1 MNNNMPD
8 ATTQKPKQGLSFLV
22 IAGIVVIG
30 LGLVGW
36 YKLQKA
42 AQGPVQNTSASRQ
55 QNTPQGS
62 MWLESIHNKKIYT
75 AGESITLMLYADS
88 DKQSINGYDALIPLG
103 KQTAFV
109 EVKNLEEAL
118 SLKSRKYEDSLVLTA
133 VTPLEEAANGVV
145 LAGSPLAQITLR
157 SQIPGP
163 LDVALQF
170 KKEETS
176 DSNIVRVSPP
186 EDILAQVR
194 GVIVYIGS
202 RTKLKSN
209 QPMSIRTK
217 DSMLDVSIKNVALP
231 DSACR
236 DCQTQVTIT
245 FKKGSQSTDYT
256 FSLGG
261 LEGKLSDMTEIF
273 GHVFEVT
280 AITADSVE
288 LAYAST
294 STNEKK

>member
-109 EVKNLEEAL
+109 EVK
-118 SLKSRKYEDSLVLTA
+118 T
-133 VTPLEEAANGVV
+133 LEEAANGVV

-170 KKEETS
+170 KK
-176 DSNIVRVSPP
+176 
-186 EDILAQVR
+186 
-194 GVIVYIGS
+194 
-202 RTKLKSN
+202 
-209 QPMSIRTK
+209 
-217 DSMLDVSIKNVALP
+217 
-231 DSACR
+231 
-236 DCQTQVTIT
+236 
-245 FKKGSQSTDYT
+245 
-256 FSLGG
+256 
-261 LEGKLSDMTEIF
+261 
-273 GHVFEVT
+273 
-280 AITADSVE
+280 
-288 LAYAST
+288 
-294 STNEKK
+294 